1 MTVASKNVYIDK
13 SEKIINTIKNIIE
26 QSKRNLLMLIQIN
39 IGH

>member
-1 MTVASKNVYIDK
+1 MTVASKNVYIYK
-13 SEKIINTIKNIIE
+13 SDKIINTIKNIIE

>member
-13 SEKIINTIKNIIE
+13 SDKIINTIKNIIE

-39 IGH
+39 IRH

>member
-13 SEKIINTIKNIIE
+13 SDKIINTIKNIIE
-26 QSKRNLLMLIQIN
+26 QSKRNLLMLIQIS

>member
-1 MTVASKNVYIDK
+1 MTVASNNVYIDK
-13 SEKIINTIKNIIE
+13 SDKIINTIKNIIE